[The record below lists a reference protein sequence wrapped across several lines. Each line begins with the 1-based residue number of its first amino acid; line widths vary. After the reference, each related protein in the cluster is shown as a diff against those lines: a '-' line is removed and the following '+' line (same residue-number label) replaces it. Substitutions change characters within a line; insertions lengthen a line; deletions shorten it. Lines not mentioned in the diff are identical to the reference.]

1 MSDIFICHIL
11 LLYIVGYVL
20 DLTRY
25 FEIITPPYA
34 FIKSQKQ
41 PKTEIAK
48 TIIKTNEIIISSQI
62 INEISINLLRKANFE
77 EPKIRELILSFY
89 RNYVVIDIDS
99 VILLKASKLRE
110 KHNFSFWD
118 SLGGGIE

>member
-1 MSDIFICHIL
+1 MPESN
-11 LLYIVGYVL
+11 
-20 DLTRY
+20 TR
-25 FEIITPPYA
+25 FVDSNIWLYA